1 MIICKSI
8 NKLVKE
14 VNFKADI
21 GFVPTMGSLH
31 KGHIS
36 LIKASQK
43 KCKKTI
49 VSIFINPSQFNKVN
63 DFKRY
68 PRNLTKDL
76 SILKKLKIDYV
87 LVPSKKDI
95 FQNKKMMK
103 IKINSK
109 YKILCAKFRPGH
121 FEGVL
126 GVINQFLKKIK
137 AKYMFLGEKDF
148 QQVFLIRNYIKKK
161 FKTKVYICKTI
172 RYKNYLPFSS
182 RNILL
187 KPNQISI
194 ALNVSKLIKKFYL
207 SIKKDFKNKNKILN
221 IFKNLKKLNI
231 KIQYLEI
238 KNKNNLS
245 NKFNKKNFKIFVA
258 YFINGV
264 RLIDNI

>member
-1 MIICKSI
+1 MIIFKSI

-49 VSIFINPSQFNKVN
+49 VSIFVNPSQFNKLN
-63 DFKRY
+63 DYKRY

-95 FQNKKMMK
+95 FKNKKMMK
-103 IKINSK
+103 IKINPK

-126 GVINQFLKKIK
+126 GVINQFLKIIK

-148 QQVFLIRNYIKKK
+148 QQVFLIKNHVKK
-161 FKTKVYICKTI
+161 
-172 RYKNYLPFSS
+172 
-182 RNILL
+182 
-187 KPNQISI
+187 
-194 ALNVSKLIKKFYL
+194 
-207 SIKKDFKNKNKILN
+207 
-221 IFKNLKKLNI
+221 
-231 KIQYLEI
+231 
-238 KNKNNLS
+238 
-245 NKFNKKNFKIFVA
+245 
-258 YFINGV
+258 
-264 RLIDNI
+264 

>member
-1 MIICKSI
+1 MIIFKSI

-36 LIKASQK
+36 LIRASQK

-49 VSIFINPSQFNKVN
+49 VSIFVNPSQFNKLN
-63 DFKRY
+63 DYKRY

-76 SILKKLKIDYV
+76 SMLEKLKIDYV

-95 FQNKKMMK
+95 FKNKKMMRVK
-103 IKINSK
+103 IKPK

-126 GVINQFLKKIK
+126 GVINQFLKIIK

-148 QQVFLIRNYIKKK
+148 QQVFLIKNFIKKK
-161 FKTKVYICKTI
+161 FKTKAFICTTI
-172 RYKNYLPFSS
+172 RHANYLPFSS
-182 RNILL
+182 RNMLL
-187 KPNQISI
+187 KPSHISL
-194 ALNVSKLIKKFYL
+194 ASKVSRLVKKFSL
-207 SIKKDFKNKNKILN
+207 LVKKDFKNKDKIN
-221 IFKNLKKLNI
+221 DIIKSLKKMDI
-231 KIQYLEI
+231 KLQYFEI
-238 KNKNNLS
+238 KNRKNLS
-245 NKFNKKNFKIFVA
+245 NKFNKNNFKIFIA
-258 YFINGV
+258 YYIKGV
-264 RLIDNI
+264 RLIDNF